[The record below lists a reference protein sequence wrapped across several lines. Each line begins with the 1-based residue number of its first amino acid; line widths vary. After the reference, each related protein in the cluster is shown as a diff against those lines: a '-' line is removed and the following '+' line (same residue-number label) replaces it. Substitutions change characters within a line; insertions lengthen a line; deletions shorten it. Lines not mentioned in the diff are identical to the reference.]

1 METPVEAIL
10 REQLVERQHKLRAV
24 ATTQVAEPEIT
35 RLLKEVDEALN
46 RMEAGSFGICE
57 ACHEPIETERLL
69 VDPLLRFCL
78 PHLTPAQQRAFEEDL
93 DLACQIQQ
101 GLLPAREFTAGPW
114 SAAYHYEPV
123 GPVSG
128 DYCDLVPTE
137 DGAVYFVLGDVAGK
151 GVAASMLMVHLHAM
165 FRTLISVK
173 LPLPNLI
180 SRASRVFCESTP
192 MGHYATLVCGRASAS
207 GEVEICNAG
216 HLPPL
221 VISGRSIQS
230 IEATGLPLGLFCD
243 EQFSTAKLQLV
254 PGDSLLL
261 YTDGLSEAQN
271 ASGFEYSTERL
282 MRLAGE
288 WVAAT
293 PKDIVAACR
302 NDVSVFLDG
311 NQKTDDFTLLALQC
325 TKSK

>member
-1 METPVEAIL
+1 MVIAVEALL
-10 REQLVERQHKLRAV
+10 REQLTDRQHKLRAV
-24 ATTQVAEPEIT
+24 GATRTAEPEIT
-35 RLLKEVDEALN
+35 RLLHEVDEALN
-46 RMEAGSFGICE
+46 RMESGTFGICE

-78 PHLTPAQQRAFEEDL
+78 PHLTPAQQCAFEEDL
-93 DLACQIQQ
+93 NLACQIQQ
-101 GLLPAREFTAGPW
+101 GLLPARDFASGSW
-114 SAAYHYEPV
+114 KAAYHYEPV

-128 DYCDLVPTE
+128 DYCDLVGTE
-137 DGAVYFVLGDVAGK
+137 DDVVYFVLGDVAGK

-165 FRTLISVK
+165 FRTLISVR
-173 LPLPNLI
+173 LPLQNLV

-221 VISGRSIQS
+221 FISDRSIQP

-243 EQFSTAKLQLV
+243 EQFSTVKLQLAA
-254 PGDSLLL
+254 GDKLVL

-271 ASGFEYSTERL
+271 AAGIEYGTERL
-282 MRLAGE
+282 VQLASE
-288 WVAAT
+288 WGAVT
-293 PKDIVAACR
+293 PRDIVAACR

-311 NQKTDDFTLLALQC
+311 SQKTDDFTLLVLER
-325 TKSK
+325 TR

>member
-1 METPVEAIL
+1 METPVEALL
-10 REQLVERQHKLRAV
+10 RVQLIDRQQKLRGA
-24 ATTQVAEPEIT
+24 AATQVAESEIT
-35 RLLKEVDEALN
+35 RLLQEVDEALR
-46 RMEAGSFGICE
+46 RMEVGTFGICE
-57 ACHEPIETERLL
+57 ACHEPIETERLI

-101 GLLPAREFTAGPW
+101 GLLPAPDFTAGAW
-114 SAAYHYEPV
+114 KAAYHYEPA

-128 DYCDLVPTE
+128 DYCDLVATE
-137 DGAVYFVLGDVAGK
+137 DDAVYFVLGDVAGK

-173 LPLPNLI
+173 LPLQNLV

-192 MGHYATLVCGRASAS
+192 MGHYATLVCGRASSA

-221 VISGRSIQS
+221 VISDRSIQP

-243 EQFSTAKLQLV
+243 EQFLTTKLQLA
-254 PGDSLLL
+254 PGDKLLL

-271 ASGFEYSTERL
+271 TSGLEYGTERL
-282 MRLAGE
+282 MRLASQWGA
-288 WVAAT
+288 VT

-311 NQKTDDFTLLALQC
+311 SQKTDDFTLLALQRM
-325 TKSK
+325 K